1 MQVGQHTP
9 LHGAIKL
16 VEFLIELIGGL
27 PMSGKLVRRSQ
38 FVIFQPAIENFGE
51 WAAGPAA
58 GPQPPQYVDHVRVRG
73 RVRAGTPAPS
83 SRIGSCGG

>member
-38 FVIFQPAIENFGE
+38 FVIFRRP
-51 WAAGPAA
+51 
-58 GPQPPQYVDHVRVRG
+58 
-73 RVRAGTPAPS
+73 
-83 SRIGSCGG
+83 